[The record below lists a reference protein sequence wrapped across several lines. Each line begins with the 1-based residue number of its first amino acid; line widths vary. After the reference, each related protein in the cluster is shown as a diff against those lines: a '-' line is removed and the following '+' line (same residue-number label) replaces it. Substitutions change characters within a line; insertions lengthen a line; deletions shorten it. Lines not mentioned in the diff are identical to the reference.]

1 MMWKVQKE
9 LENSISIQK
18 ISITDLDTDIIVNA
32 ANDGLW
38 AGSGVCGAIFRAA
51 GHDKLQAACD
61 AIGHCDTGS
70 AVITPGFDLKA
81 KYIVH
86 AVGPVWN
93 GGRNGEEALL
103 KGAYTRSLELA
114 YENECHSIGFPLISA
129 GVFGYPLDDAW
140 RVAIQ
145 ACRAFFEKNPECEI
159 KVVFAVLDERIMAVG
174 QKELDKKPV
183 ADAAKDDVS
192 KRKRGKFDRLHISG
206 KEVDVVFFHKPE
218 EPDGYLSNWYIS
230 PFDLDGIHYTSTE
243 QYIMYQKCIVF
254 GDKESAEAVLATNDT
269 GKQQEIGRNAG
280 GYIGKVWEGMRQ
292 VVAMRGLYAKFSQN
306 PELLQKLLDT
316 GNAYLVECAHSDV
329 TWACGRTLDSDEKR
343 YADKWLGQNILGFA
357 LMEVR
362 AGLRAHKSG
371 E

>member
-1 MMWKVQKE
+1 MKRKTQKE
-9 LENSISIQK
+9 LENSFSIQK

-38 AGSGVCGAIFRAA
+38 AGSGVCGAIFKAA

-70 AVITPGFDLKA
+70 AVITPGFNLKA

-93 GGRNGEEALL
+93 GGEKGEEALL

-145 ACRAFFEKNPECEI
+145 ACREFFEKNPECGI
-159 KVVFAVLDERIMAVG
+159 KVVFAVLDDRIMAAG
-174 QKELDKKPV
+174 QKELDRKPV
-183 ADAAKDDVS
+183 ADAPKDDVS

-206 KEVDVVFFHKPE
+206 KEVDAVFFHKPE

-254 GDKESAEAVLATNDT
+254 GDKKSADAILVTNDT
-269 GKQQEIGRNAG
+269 GKQQEIGRNAA

-292 VVAMRGLYAKFSQN
+292 VVALRGLYAKFSQN

-316 GNAYLVECAHSDV
+316 GDAYLVECARTDI
-329 TWACGRTLDSDEKR
+329 TWACGRTLDSDEKH
-343 YADKWLGQNILGFA
+343 YTDKWLGQNILGFA

-362 AGLRAHKSG
+362 TGLRAHNHG
-371 E
+371 